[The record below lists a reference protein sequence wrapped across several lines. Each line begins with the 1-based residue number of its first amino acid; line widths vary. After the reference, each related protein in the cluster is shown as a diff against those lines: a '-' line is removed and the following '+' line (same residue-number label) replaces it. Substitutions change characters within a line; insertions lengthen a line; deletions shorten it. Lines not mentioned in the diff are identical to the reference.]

1 MAASRCTLCVGSAD
15 RGVGLDSV
23 LADDCR
29 SDSNRNYI
37 ARKVSEGT
45 AFIVDSAVWMAFL
58 DGLCGPRL
66 ASGIARDRV
75 LVSFHREA
83 VIGERFSEN
92 ITRRQ
97 PDWRDQVVPE
107 R

>member
-1 MAASRCTLCVGSAD
+1 M
-15 RGVGLDSV
+15 GLDSV
-23 LADDCR
+23 LADDCGR
-29 SDSNRNYI
+29 DSYRDYI

-45 AFIVDSAVWMAFL
+45 PFIVDPAVWMAFL

-83 VIGERFSEN
+83 VIGQRFSKN
-92 ITRRQ
+92 IARWQ